1 MVLHRTV
8 KHNILQVSNIL
19 FNPFCT
25 VVYLKEQLHE
35 IFCYVLEKISQL
47 CQVVQFD
54 QLGQLGQLC
63 QLVQFD
69 QLGQLGQL
77 GQFGQ
82 LGQHGQFNQLG
93 QHGQI
98 IVIEFFG
105 D

>member
-1 MVLHRTV
+1 M
-8 KHNILQVSNIL
+8 SNIL
-19 FNPFCT
+19 FKNHHPFCT
-25 VVYLKEQLHE
+25 VVC
-35 IFCYVLEKISQL
+35 IFKGTVTRDFSYVLEKISQL

-82 LGQHGQFNQLG
+82 LGQHGQFDQLG

-98 IVIEFFG
+98 IVIEFIW